1 MFQYSQKSLDKL
13 NNPKLHP
20 KLKQLFLEAIKNSP
34 IDFTIVETV
43 RDLELQ
49 KKYVKEGKSKTL
61 KSRHIP
67 ETNKSKLCE
76 AIDIAPIVNGKTDYT
91 KCNIIAKH
99 ILDVAKKLKIKIT
112 WGGAFVGFYDG
123 PHFQLG

>member
-20 KLKQLFLEAIKNSP
+20 KLKQLFIEAIKTSP

-43 RDLELQ
+43 RTKELQ
-49 KKYVKEGKSKTL
+49 AKYFKEGKSKTL

-76 AIDIAPIVNGKTDYT
+76 AVDIAPIVNGKVDYT
-91 KCNIIAKH
+91 KCDIIAKH
-99 ILDVAKKLKIKIT
+99 ILEVAKKLKIKIT
-112 WGGAFVGFYDG
+112 WGGDWKFVDQ
-123 PHFQLG
+123 PHFELG

>member
-20 KLKQLFLEAIKNSP
+20 KIKQLFLEAIKTSL
-34 IDFTIVETV
+34 IDFIIVETV
-43 RDLELQ
+43 RTKELQ
-49 KKYVKEGKSKTL
+49 KHYVATGKSMTL

-67 ETNKSKLCE
+67 DTNKSKLGE
-76 AIDIAPIVNGKTDYT
+76 AVDIAPIVNGKTDYT
-91 KCNIIAKH
+91 KCDIVAKH
-99 ILDVAKKLKIKIT
+99 IKEVAKKLGIAIT
-112 WGGAFVGFYDG
+112 WGGDWKFKDA

>member
-34 IDFTIVETV
+34 VDFTIVETV
-43 RDLELQ
+43 RTLELQ
-49 KKYVKEGKSKTL
+49 KKYVKDGKSKTL

-76 AIDIAPIVNGKTDYT
+76 AVDIAPIVNNKTDYT
-91 KCNIIAKH
+91 KCEGVSNSQRKQMIGNGWTVDVIANI
-99 ILDVAKKLKIKIT
+99 LKGINNE
-112 WGGAFVGFYDG
+112 
-123 PHFQLG
+123 

>member
-1 MFQYSQKSLDKL
+1 MFQYSQNSLDKL

-49 KKYVKEGKSKTL
+49 KKYVKDGKSKTL

-76 AIDIAPIVNGKTDYT
+76 AVDIAPIVNNKTDYT
-91 KCNIIAKH
+91 KCDIVAKH

-112 WGGAFVGFYDG
+112 WGGSWSSFPDK